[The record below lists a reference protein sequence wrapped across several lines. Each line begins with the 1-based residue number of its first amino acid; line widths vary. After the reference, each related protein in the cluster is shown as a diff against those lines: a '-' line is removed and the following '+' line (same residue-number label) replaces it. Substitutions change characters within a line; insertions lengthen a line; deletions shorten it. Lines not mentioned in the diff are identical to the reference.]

1 VWRGTA
7 SGNLYHQNTNKME
20 QLTKQQNGFLTS
32 KRVVILGGSSG
43 IGLATAQ
50 AAAEEGA
57 EIIIIS
63 SNQKRID
70 NALTQLPQGS
80 KGYAVDLTNEQQIKA
95 IFAQIGSFD
104 HLVYTAGESLQLVNL
119 EDAIVTNAKKFFD
132 LRYWGAFMA
141 VKYASPNINSGGSI
155 TLTGGVA
162 SLRPGKGWSLGASIC
177 AAIEG
182 FMRAMAIELAP
193 VRVNMVSPGV
203 VKTNLWN
210 DIPDEQRENFYKST
224 ANSLPVQY
232 VGEAQDI
239 AKTYLYLMNQQYST
253 GQMVVVDGGWVL
265 V

>member
-1 VWRGTA
+1 
-7 SGNLYHQNTNKME
+7 ME
-20 QLTKQQNGFLTS
+20 QLTKQQTGFLTG
-32 KRVVILGGSSG
+32 KKAVILGGSSG
-43 IGLATAQ
+43 IGLATAKA
-50 AAAEEGA
+50 AAAEGG

-70 NALTQLPQGS
+70 NALNQLPQGS
-80 KGYAVDLTNEQQIKA
+80 QGYAVDLTDEQQVKA
-95 IFAQIGSFD
+95 IFAKLGNFD

-119 EDAIVTNAKKFFD
+119 EDAVINDAKKFFD
-132 LRYWGAFMA
+132 LRYWGAFTA
-141 VKYASPNINSGGSI
+141 AKYASPNINKGGSI

-177 AAIEG
+177 AAMEG

-193 VRVNMVSPGV
+193 VRVNLVSPGV

-210 DIPDEQRENFYKST
+210 DMADEQRESFYKGT

-232 VGEAQDI
+232 VGEAEDI
-239 AKTYLYLMNQQYST
+239 AKTYLYLINQQYST